1 MYHNSTD
8 MDRRIYRLNKRD
20 LSSAHALVQWC
31 AYKRF
36 CSIVTMST
44 FVQWC
49 ANTHL
54 FNGALM
60 LYAQLF
66 PYFKS
71 MYNCFAIA
79 FLCGILRCDEWTCR
93 CYMIPQWQ
101 ISWQYSCTVLIFWTL
116 IPCQLST
123 GGKGNASVGD
133 LFAATLMLQTHS
145 ESDNDSEMET
155 LYLASQHN

>member
-93 CYMIPQWQ
+93 CYMYCCQWVGLSAVTNLMV
-101 ISWQYSCTVLIFWTL
+101 I
-116 IPCQLST
+116 QLHSPDILDFDPMPAIHRWK
-123 GGKGNASVGD
+123 GKCKCRRSVCSNSDASNSLRVR
-133 LFAATLMLQTHS
+133 
-145 ESDNDSEMET
+145 
-155 LYLASQHN
+155 